1 MSIRSDD
8 LMSGAIHH
16 LSKSAIAA
24 FQQCARRLWLQVH
37 LPEAAAASDGS
48 AQLRLTAGTQVGAI
62 ARTLIPNGTLVDTGP
77 NMQAAIAK
85 TAELIAKADQPIF
98 EATLAYDDVLV
109 QIDILMPVTTGS
121 ETAWRLIEVKSSTA
135 PKPHHVA
142 DLATQVWVAE
152 QGGLK
157 IASASVRHLDRN
169 FILGRVGHYEG
180 LFSDAQ
186 LYDDAATAAVNLSTT
201 IAEAHCVLASDE
213 PANPTG
219 AHCSSPYECEF
230 GGHCKQSE
238 PEPPLWPIAQLP
250 NTGSRLAAQWGEQ
263 DIYDLRELPVE
274 AELSPMHDRIKQA
287 VISGQPYLDTK
298 AFADAISQWPYPRTW
313 LDFEAIAFAVPRWV
327 GTKPWQAIPFQF
339 SAHVE
344 QSDGSIEHLEA
355 LDLTGDDPRD
365 FIADALAKLPDH
377 GAVIAWSKSYESA
390 RLRELAQALP
400 RHSKKLLS
408 LADRLVDP
416 MPIAKAHYYHP
427 DQRGSFSIK
436 YVLPTVAPELDY
448 ASLHVAD
455 GMAAQAAYLE
465 AIEPSCTPHRRDEID
480 AALREYCGQDTWAMV
495 VICDR
500 LSGRPIFREPPTSG

>member
-8 LMSGAIHH
+8 FMSGSTHR
-16 LSKSAIAA
+16 LSKSVIAA
-24 FQQCARRLWLQVH
+24 FDQCPRRLWFQVH
-37 LPEAAAASDGS
+37 LPDAAAASDGS

-62 ARTLIPNGTLVDTGP
+62 ARTLVPDGTLVNTGR

-98 EATLAYDDVLV
+98 EATLIYNDVLV
-109 QIDILMPVTTGS
+109 QIDILIPVTTGS

-142 DLATQVWVAE
+142 DLATQIWVAE
-152 QGGLK
+152 QCGLK
-157 IASASVRHLDRN
+157 IASASVRHLNRN
-169 FILGRVGHYEG
+169 FILDRAGHYDG
-180 LFSDAQ
+180 LFSDAE
-186 LYDDAATAAVNLSTT
+186 LYDDAARAAANLSMT
-201 IAEAHCVLASDE
+201 IAEARCVLAGDE
-213 PANPTG
+213 PELPTG
-219 AHCSSPYECEF
+219 AHCSSPYVCEF
-230 GGHCKQSE
+230 GDHCKQSE
-238 PEPPLWPIAQLP
+238 PEPTLWPIAELP
-250 NTGSRLAAQWGEQ
+250 NTGSRLASKWGEQ

-274 AELSPMHDRIKQA
+274 AELSPLHDRIKQA
-287 VISGQPYLDTK
+287 VTSGQPYLDTK
-298 AFADAISQWPYPRTW
+298 AFADAVSQWPYPRTW

-344 QSDGSIEHLEA
+344 QSDGSIEHVEA
-355 LDLTGDDPRD
+355 LDLTGDDPRAV
-365 FIADALAKLPDH
+365 IVEALAKLPDH

-390 RLRELAQALP
+390 RLRELADALP
-400 RHSKKLLS
+400 NHSEKLLS

-416 MPIAKAHYYHP
+416 MPVAKAHYYHP

-448 ASLHVAD
+448 SLLGITD

-465 AIEPSCTPHRRDEID
+465 AIEPGCTGQRRDQTD

-500 LSGRPIFREPPTSG
+500 LSGFQRLPIELR

>member
-8 LMSGAIHH
+8 FMSGANYR

-24 FQQCARRLWLQVH
+24 FDQCPRRLWLQVH
-37 LPEAAAASDGS
+37 LPEAAATSDGS

-62 ARTLIPNGTLVDTGP
+62 ARTLIPNGTLVDTGL

-85 TAELIAKADQPIF
+85 TAELIAKAEQPIF
-98 EATLAYDDVLV
+98 EATLIYDDVLV

-152 QGGLK
+152 QCGLK

-169 FILGRVGHYEG
+169 FILDRIGHYDG

-186 LYDDAATAAVNLSTT
+186 LYDDAATAAVKLITT
-201 IAEAHCVLASDE
+201 IAEARSVLASDE

-219 AHCSSPYECEF
+219 AHCSSPYDCEF
-230 GGHCKQSE
+230 SDHCKQSE

-250 NTGSRLAAQWGEQ
+250 NTGSRLATKWGEQ
-263 DIYDLRELPVE
+263 EIYDLRELTAE
-274 AELSPMHDRIKQA
+274 AELSPLHERIRKA
-287 VISGQPYLDTK
+287 VSTGIPYLDTE
-298 AFADAISQWPYPRTW
+298 AFAEAVSQWPYPRTW

-344 QSDGSIEHLEA
+344 QRKGSIEHVEA
-355 LDLTGDDPRD
+355 LDLTGDDPRE
-365 FIADALAKLPDH
+365 FIADTLANLPDH

-390 RLRELAQALP
+390 RLRELADALP
-400 RHSKKLLS
+400 HHSAMLLS

-416 MPIAKAHYYHP
+416 MLVAKAHYYHP

-448 ASLHVAD
+448 SSLHVAD

-465 AIEPSCTPHRRDEID
+465 AIEPGCTPQRRYEID

-500 LSGRPIFREPPTSG
+500 LSGIKRL